1 MRTIGEEERRARLGV
16 RHHLA
21 RPTTSAERAASDLVG
36 LHSSDPVSVFL
47 SAWARVEGFQPE
59 HLEREL
65 YDRRSLVRMLGMRRT
80 LFVVPTDLAG
90 VMDEACT
97 KALLPGQRKRLISM
111 LAEQAVT
118 DEAEAWLD
126 DLSRRTLAALEAR
139 GEASARELTADVPE
153 LATKLRFGE
162 GKTWGG
168 TIGLSTRVLFLLAT
182 AGLIVRARPLGGWTS
197 GQYRW
202 APTDR
207 WIEGGLPA
215 VPHDEACAELLRRW
229 LRAFGPATTTDVRWW
244 TGWTAGLAAST
255 LAAIEAVE
263 VALEQGS
270 GWVLPDDLEPVA
282 TPEPWVALLPALD
295 ATVMGWKQRD
305 WYLGPHAG
313 GPVRP
318 QRQRRADG
326 LGGRS
331 HRRRL
336 GPGRR
341 RRGRDAPAGA
351 GGAQHGRGDRRGAGP
366 PDRLARRRAHPAPVP
381 HPAGARALPDAVLTD
396 AEPRVVDPVASTAA
410 PMLRS

>member
-313 GPVRP
+313 ALFDRNGNAGPTVW
-318 QRQRRADG
+318 ADG
-326 LGGRS
+326 RIVGGWGQADDGEVVT
-331 HRRRL
+331 RL
-336 GPGRR
+336 LEPVGR
-341 RRGRDAPAGA
+341 
-351 GGAQHGRGDRRGAGP
+351 
-366 PDRLARRRAHPAPVP
+366 
-381 HPAGARALPDAVLTD
+381 
-396 AEPRVVDPVASTAA
+396 STAA
-410 PMLRS
+410 AIDAARVRLTGWLGGVRIRPRFRTPLERELSPTRS